1 MPKRLGYK
9 TDACMMLIRREIN
22 EYMIDQRKNGL
33 NKSRLVNDLLLK
45 WYEHKLCRWCLGGV
59 IHTRNCVQCK
69 EVRIFCDDDKCGRTT
84 MFCNC
89 DGADFHGAS
98 NGL

>member
-1 MPKRLGYK
+1 
-9 TDACMMLIRREIN
+9 MLIRREIN

-59 IHTRNCVQCK
+59 IHTRSCVQCK
-69 EVRIFCDDDKCGRTT
+69 EERLFCDDDKCMRVTR
-84 MFCNC
+84 FCDC
-89 DGADFHGAS
+89 DWSGG